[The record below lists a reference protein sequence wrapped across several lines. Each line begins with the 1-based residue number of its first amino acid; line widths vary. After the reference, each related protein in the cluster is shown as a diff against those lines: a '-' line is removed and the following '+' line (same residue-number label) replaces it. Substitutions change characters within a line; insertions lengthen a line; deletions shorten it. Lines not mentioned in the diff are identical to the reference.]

1 MLVESERRSKKEYE
15 KEIKRLKEMLKQQST
30 PKSHIQ
36 NLDKSITSDKQDDQ
50 LMPLDVI

>member
-30 PKSHIQ
+30 PKSHLQ
-36 NLDKSITSDKQDDQ
+36 NLDTSDKQDDQ